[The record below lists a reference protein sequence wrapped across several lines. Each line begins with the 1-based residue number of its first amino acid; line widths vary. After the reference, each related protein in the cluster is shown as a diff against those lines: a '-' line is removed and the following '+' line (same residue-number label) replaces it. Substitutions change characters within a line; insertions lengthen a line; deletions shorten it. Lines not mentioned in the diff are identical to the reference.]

1 MARLPFSEPWVLSL
15 QIHLTCNQTT
25 REAKNDGIVC
35 VWCVWCVC
43 VRVYVCV
50 CGREQGVFCKTFK
63 YGRTWT
69 GKSSPDYKLV
79 GVTSEI
85 LSERLKKAPNM
96 TWRSHTR
103 FFKTITTCAQ
113 SLNKDNGY
121 ITLCLA
127 CLYLCGAKSREQLLL
142 IEVGG
147 LCFGESFKVKL
158 SPKSNLG
165 FICECI

>member
-1 MARLPFSEPWVLSL
+1 
-15 QIHLTCNQTT
+15 
-25 REAKNDGIVC
+25 
-35 VWCVWCVC
+35 
-43 VRVYVCV
+43 
-50 CGREQGVFCKTFK
+50 
-63 YGRTWT
+63 
-69 GKSSPDYKLV
+69 
-79 GVTSEI
+79 
-85 LSERLKKAPNM
+85 M